1 MTLAVAQPTSLATAW
16 VVLLTESQRNLRRV
30 RVTTTSGEHH
40 IGEVDTII
48 GTDVVVLTDPSAN
61 GASPRHSV
69 SIEHIESI
77 VVLQR

>member
-1 MTLAVAQPTSLATAW
+1 MTLAVAQPTPLATAW

-40 IGEVDTII
+40 LGGVDTII
-48 GTDVVVLTDPSAN
+48 GTDVVVLSEPSAN
-61 GASPRHSV
+61 GVGPRHSV

-77 VVLQR
+77 VVLQH